1 MTKTTCSQ
9 LALIGLKVPN
19 FFSQAFFFSKSLHQI
34 LRVQFHLKWIVRKL
48 REKKISDNDDVL
60 IEQRR
65 LNKKTVTNY
74 CVCSYT
80 WAIHRGDGYSFI
92 WPFGNFRSIIE
103 TPISIS
109 FVSIACTHFAHH
121 FENDLQCNTLRMKV
135 DFYAEMNTECKK
147 KKKKF
152 ICNYK
157 QTYRF
162 LLPVRNGMERRC
174 HFNEDE
180 KRVRIA

>member
-1 MTKTTCSQ
+1 MTVTNTTCAQ

-19 FFSQAFFFSKSLHQI
+19 FFSPACSFSLSLKIIAPNFTRAISFEMNCAKAAQ
-34 LRVQFHLKWIVRKL
+34 
-48 REKKISDNDDVL
+48 KISDNDDVL

-74 CVCSYT
+74 CVCAYT
-80 WAIHRGDGYSFI
+80 WASHRDDVHSFI

-109 FVSIACTHFAHH
+109 FVSIACNPAHH
-121 FENDLQCNTLRMKV
+121 FENDPQCDALNMKV
-135 DFYAEMNTECKK
+135 DFYAETDTPSAKR
-147 KKKKF
+147 KKF

-162 LLPVRNGMERRC
+162 LLPVRIEWSVDVILMKMKNVWE
-174 HFNEDE
+174 
-180 KRVRIA
+180 